1 MNQHLNRSLLAIV
14 QQWDPFGYGIDAYE
28 IEAMDVV
35 RAVYEYDDVEKLARK
50 IQAIYEF
57 AFEQKIPLTKCIT
70 LARELLLMKE
80 DSECAL

>member
-1 MNQHLNRSLLAIV
+1 MHQHLNRSLLAIV

-28 IEAMDVV
+28 IEAVDVI
-35 RAVYEYDDVEKLARK
+35 RAVHEYDDVEKLARK

-57 AFEQKIPLTKCIT
+57 AFEQKIPLPKCIA
-70 LARELLLMKE
+70 LARELLLMKK

>member
-1 MNQHLNRSLLAIV
+1 MNQHLNRSLLAVV

-35 RAVYEYDDVEKLARK
+35 RAVYEYDDVEKLARN

-57 AFEQKIPLTKCIT
+57 AFEQKIPLAKCIT

-80 DSECAL
+80 DAECAL